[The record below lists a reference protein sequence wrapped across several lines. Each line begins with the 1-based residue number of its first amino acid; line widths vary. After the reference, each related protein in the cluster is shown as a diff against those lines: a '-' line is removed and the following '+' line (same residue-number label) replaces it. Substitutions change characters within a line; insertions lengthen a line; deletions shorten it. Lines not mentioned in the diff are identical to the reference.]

1 MEIEVLVATDARRS
15 RVRIAGEHD
24 TPLSEIEEQLGFLGW
39 TPGSL
44 HVDGRPVP
52 SDTPLGDSGIVDG
65 SVLAPRAGAPGP
77 RIGTPAGLELWV
89 TGGRAAGWR
98 FPLTRGVHIVGRQA
112 PADLLL
118 PDPECSGRHAEL
130 RCEDGRCTL
139 TDVGSTNGTYVDGTR
154 LPPGEA
160 HPQEPGDRVRIGST
174 LLEVV
179 RPAVEALPLV
189 RNGHRLGVNPRFRSA
204 APTFPSRVAL
214 PSAPRDSEVPPYN
227 LLLTLAPGAAMAGMA
242 LLVGRIEFL
251 LFALMSPLL
260 GIGRTVSQRRRH
272 VRDTEAEH
280 RQYEADVASASAQLE
295 QAVRDERRARS
306 VALPN
311 VAALQVD
318 ARVPGRGLWNRQPQ
332 DPDFLT
338 VLVGHADVPSA
349 VEVTGAEGAAARPLA
364 QAAVGVS
371 LPAVSNL
378 SITGPKDRV
387 RSVAA
392 GLVLQLAVRESPRNV
407 KLVVV
412 ADGDAD
418 DAWEWATWLPHC
430 RWEPGDEHRLVGSDR
445 RSTALRLA
453 ELNQLI
459 KGREERQRS
468 HHGSELVLPV
478 VVIVLDD
485 ASAAVAN
492 GFADILTNGPAVGV
506 HAVCLDEHQV
516 PAQCRASV
524 SVAAGRLDESVFD
537 QHGHEPVRELLVDQ
551 PEPAVLD
558 EVARSLAALVPLG
571 ATTGG
576 VIPSSVRLLDVLG
589 MERPHSDEVLAT
601 WRASPAVPAAIV
613 GVGNDGPVSLDLT
626 QHGPHGLVAGT
637 TRAGKSEFIKTF
649 VASLALQN
657 HPDDLS
663 FLFIDFKAAGDYRV
677 LKRFPHAVDLAT
689 GEDLADFERTTRL
702 LDAEISRRRRRF
714 DEAGANNIEQYTA
727 ARGDDPSLPPVGRL
741 VVIADE
747 FAEMVST
754 APQQIERLVSVART
768 GGAFGIHLLLATQRP
783 AGAVTGQIDA
793 NVALRVCFRVAK
805 PEDSDDV
812 IGAPV
817 AAAIAQQHRG
827 RAFFRAHSEPLV
839 ELQCA
844 RIGGARPGTEQE
856 RTDPAASL
864 LVWNELGHP
873 ALEVRAREV
882 PDEQTDL
889 WDVADA
895 CRDAAAA
902 AGWSQSAVPWP
913 KPLPER
919 VSVAELPVTDNE
931 RLVPFAVADDAANQ
945 RQRAVGL
952 SLDGGH
958 LAVVGAAG
966 TGRTTALRAV
976 AYSLAERRAADDA
989 HLYVLDFASGGLRP
1003 LADLPHCGGTAF
1015 GDWEQASRLVKELS
1029 DVVRQRLEHFAAK
1042 GLSSIEDQRRIDDGP
1057 MPYLV
1062 LLIDGWEVLADEG
1075 ARLSLPD
1082 EIIQLLAKG
1091 QAAGLRA
1098 VVAGDRTVSVG
1109 RLSRTISERFVLA
1122 FHDERD
1128 YTAFGLSMRQVPV
1141 DAPPGRAVLVGTG
1154 ELAQIARLSP
1164 SGEEVVALRELAARC
1179 RRRDEDVQ
1187 DRWPRR
1193 VEPLPEKISL
1203 EQLRSLGDAP
1213 SGALVLP
1220 IGLGGDHRPRYVDL
1234 AATKGPFVVAGPS
1247 RSGRST
1253 FLRTAATALA
1263 DTKVALVLP
1272 RPSPLGEL
1280 ADLPHVVATLVGEE
1294 ARTIDPDLLL
1304 DAEVVL
1310 IDDADMLDDVDAHMD
1325 LLADRG
1331 RQVILAGEV
1340 DSLANGRGWLLVAAQ
1355 SRTGLVLCPRNR
1367 YDGGAVGGA
1376 RFSDEQVFDAPAG
1389 RAVAVSDGRPEII
1402 QTPLV

>member
-1 MEIEVLVATDARRS
+1 MEIEVLAATDARRS

-24 TPLSEIEEQLGFLGW
+24 TPISEIEEQLGFLGW

-44 HVDGRPVP
+44 HVDGRHVP
-52 SDTPLGDSGIVDG
+52 SDTPLGDAGIVDG
-65 SVLAPRAGAPGP
+65 SVLSPGAGSPGP
-77 RIGTPAGLELWV
+77 RIGAPAGVELWV
-89 TGGRAAGWR
+89 SGGRAAGWR
-98 FPLTRGVHIVGRQA
+98 FPLTSGVHVVGRQS

-130 RCEDGRCTL
+130 RVEDDRCTL
-139 TDVGSTNGTYVDGTR
+139 TDVGSTNGTFVDGVR
-154 LPPGEA
+154 LEPGEE
-160 HPQEPGDRVRIGST
+160 HPLEPGDRVRIGST

-179 RPAVEALPLV
+179 QPAVEPLPLV
-189 RNGHRLGVNPRFRSA
+189 RSGNRLGVNPRFRSA
-204 APTFPSRVAL
+204 APTFANRVAT
-214 PSAPRDSEVPPYN
+214 PTAPRDSEVPPYN

-272 VRDTEAEH
+272 VRETEAEH
-280 RQYEADVASASAQLE
+280 RKYDEDVASASAQLE

-306 VALPN
+306 AALPS

-318 ARVPGRGLWNRQPQ
+318 ARLPGRGLWDRQPQ

-338 VLVGHADVPSA
+338 VLVGHADLPST
-349 VEVTGAEGAAARPLA
+349 VEVTGADGGSAPSLA

-371 LPAVSNL
+371 LPSVANL
-378 SITGPKDRV
+378 SITGPHDLT
-387 RSVAA
+387 RSAA
-392 GLVLQLAVRESPRNV
+392 SGMVLQLAVRESPRNV
-407 KLVVV
+407 KIAII
-412 ADGDAD
+412 ADSEAEG
-418 DAWEWATWLPHC
+418 AWDWATWLPHC
-430 RWEPGDEHRLVGSDR
+430 RWEPDDEHRLVGSDR

-453 ELNQLI
+453 ELNQVI
-459 KGREERQRS
+459 KAREERQRL
-468 HHGSELVLPV
+468 HHSGDLLLPV
-478 VVIVLDD
+478 VVVVLDD
-485 ASAAVAN
+485 ASSAIAN
-492 GFADILTNGPAVGV
+492 GFADVLTKGPAVGV
-506 HAVCLDEHQV
+506 HAICLDEHQV
-516 PAQCRASV
+516 PAQCRASI

-537 QHGHEPVRELLVDQ
+537 QHGHEPIRELLVDQ

-558 EVARSLAALVPLG
+558 ETARSLAALVPLG

-589 MERPHSDEVLAT
+589 MEGPLSDEVLAT
-601 WRASPAVPAAIV
+601 WQASPAVPAAIV
-613 GVGNDGPVSLDLT
+613 GVGTDGPVSLDLT

-649 VASLALQN
+649 VASLALEN

-677 LKRFPHAVDLAT
+677 LQRFPHAVDLAT

-714 DEAGANNIEQYTA
+714 DEAGANNIEQYAA
-727 ARGDDPSLPPVGRL
+727 ARADDPSLPPVGRL

-844 RIGGARPGTEQE
+844 RVGGARPGTEQE
-856 RTDPAASL
+856 RTEPAASL

-873 ALEVRAREV
+873 APELRAREV

-913 KPLPER
+913 KPLPEQ
-919 VSVAELPVTDNE
+919 VTVADLPVTDDE

-958 LAVVGAAG
+958 VAVVGAAG

-976 AYSLAERRAADDA
+976 AYSLAERHAADDA

-1015 GDWEQASRLVKELS
+1015 GDWEQATRLVKELS
-1029 DVVRQRLEHFAAK
+1029 TVVRQRLEHFAAR
-1042 GLSSIEDQRRIDDGP
+1042 GLSSIEDQRRTDDEP

-1062 LLIDGWEVLADEG
+1062 LLIDGWEVLVDEG

-1082 EIIQLLAKG
+1082 DITQLLGKG

-1109 RLSRTISERFVLA
+1109 RLSRTVSERFVLN

-1128 YTAFGLSMRQVPV
+1128 YTAFGLAMRQVPV

-1154 ELAQIARLSP
+1154 EIAQVATLSP
-1164 SGEEVVALRELAARC
+1164 SGEEVAALRDLAARC
-1179 RRRDEDVQ
+1179 RQRDAAVR

-1193 VEPLPEKISL
+1193 VEPLPDRISL
-1203 EQLRSLGDAP
+1203 EQLLTLGDAP

-1253 FLRTAATALA
+1253 FLRAAATAL
-1263 DTKVALVLP
+1263 DGTKIALVLP
-1272 RPSPLGEL
+1272 RSSPLADL
-1280 ADLPHVVATLVGEE
+1280 ADLPHVVATLTGEE
-1294 ARTIDPDLLL
+1294 ARTIDADLLE

-1310 IDDADMLDDVDAHMD
+1310 IDDADMLDDGAAHVE
-1325 LLADRG
+1325 LLADRT
-1331 RQVILAGEV
+1331 RRIILAGEI
-1340 DSLANGRGWLLVAAQ
+1340 DSLANGRGWLLVASQ
-1355 SRTGLVLCPRNR
+1355 SKTGLVLSPRNR
-1367 YDGGAVGGA
+1367 HDGGAVGGV
-1376 RFSDEQVFDAPAG
+1376 RFSDDQVFDGPPG
-1389 RAVAVSDGRPEII
+1389 RAVAVDDGRPEII